1 MAKEF
6 IKFCNLNNFTE
17 ILEFYNDTDLKTK
30 KIIENIYKASYR
42 FALAKTQTKYLLEQ
56 IINAS
61 KETNDNLLNDFL

>member
-17 ILEFYNDTDLKTK
+17 ILDFYNDTDLKTK

-42 FALAKTQTKYLLEQ
+42 VQ
-56 IINAS
+56 IYIYPCLQKS
-61 KETNDNLLNDFL
+61 

>member
-1 MAKEF
+1 MTKEF

-17 ILEFYNDTDLKTK
+17 ILDFYNDTDLKTK

-42 FALAKTQTKYLLEQ
+42 CALAKTQTKYLLEQ